1 MHSNSK
7 KVLLV
12 SMPFAETSIPSIQ
25 LALLQSYLQK
35 HGLDITTRHLYLKA
49 ADVYGLSNYNFLIN
63 IPNDSYLAQMVFS
76 KYVFP
81 DHWNNNLEKFK
92 QFFNDVL
99 AYDKQFIKNFTFEQ
113 YVEHTDN
120 FFSWIQS
127 QIEWNRYD
135 IIGFT
140 LNYGQFLPS
149 LAIAQKIK
157 EQYPKK
163 TIVFGGSTTINKLGI
178 QVLKTFDQVD
188 FIISGEGEGSLVL
201 LASDNTSIRS
211 IPGLIY
217 RKNNDVI
224 WNQTENYCDL
234 NTLPIPDFQSYY
246 QDLNITSDE
255 VQQYFSL
262 YGRLPIEL
270 SRGCWWNN
278 CTFCNIQA
286 YHKKYREKTVE
297 RFVDELDFLSE
308 QYKMLTFQILGNT
321 LPQQDYQA
329 LCKQIIELDKDFT
342 FYIEARAGQLTSQ
355 DYILLRNA
363 GFTHIQTGIEAFSS
377 NYLKKM
383 NKGARLIDNIAAL
396 KYCKENNIH
405 NSYNIIINYPNEE
418 RLDYEQTKNNI
429 QYFKQYLDPPQIST
443 YTVAYGSPMYN
454 HPEKFN
460 IAELKNRTVDTIM
473 YPHNVLKNNFCFFY
487 SFKRKKILDTNDWER
502 LVHEWKEE
510 LEKQKIESVKQNTI
524 INKLIFYYVD
534 GGNFLKIYD
543 KRIGQKTIIYVLDDL
558 ERKIF
563 LACIDIASFETLKET
578 FSQIPDYQLAAILHT
593 FEKSGIVFKEDD
605 FYLSLPLCS
614 SHLHSKPLQLQEQ
627 TLCVA

>member
-1 MHSNSK
+1 
-7 KVLLV
+7 
-12 SMPFAETSIPSIQ
+12 MPFAETSIPSIQ
-25 LALLQSYLQK
+25 LALLQSYLQR
-35 HGLDITTRHLYLKA
+35 HGLDVTTRHLYLKA
-49 ADVYGLSNYNFLIN
+49 ADVYSLPNYNFLIH
-63 IPNDSYLAQMVFS
+63 IPNDSYLAQMVYS

-81 DHWNNNLEKFK
+81 DHWDKNLEKFK
-92 QFFNDVL
+92 QFYNNVL

-113 YVEHTDN
+113 YIEQSDK

-127 QIEWNRYD
+127 QIEWSRYD

-163 TIVFGGSTTINKLGI
+163 TIVFGGSTTINELGI

-188 FIISGEGEGSLVL
+188 FIISGEGEESLVL
-201 LASDNTSIRS
+201 LTSDNTNIHS

-217 RKNNDVI
+217 RKNNDVV
-224 WNQTENYCDL
+224 WNQIENYRDL
-234 NTLPIPDFQSYY
+234 NSLPIPDFQSYY
-246 QDLNITSDE
+246 QDLSITSDE

-278 CTFCNIQA
+278 CTFCNIRA

-297 RFVDELDFLSE
+297 RFIEELDFLSE
-308 QYKMLTFQILGNT
+308 QYKMLTFQVLGNT
-321 LPQQDYQA
+321 LPQHDYRG
-329 LCKQIIELDKDFT
+329 LCKQIIELGKDFT

-355 DYILLRNA
+355 DYTLLKNA

-377 NYLKKM
+377 NYLEKM

-396 KYCKENNIH
+396 KYCKENHIN

-418 RLDYEQTKNNI
+418 TLDFEQTRNNI
-429 QYFKQYLDPPQIST
+429 QYFRQYLDSPQIST
-443 YTVAYGSPMYN
+443 YTVGYGSPIYN

-460 IAELKNRTVDTIM
+460 IAELKNRTIDTIM
-473 YPHNVLKNNFCFFY
+473 YPQDVLKNNFCFFY
-487 SFKRKKILDTNDWER
+487 SFKRKKILETNNWEQ
-502 LVHEWKEE
+502 LVHEWKAE
-510 LEKQKIESVKQNTI
+510 LEKQEIESVKQNTT

-543 KRIGQKTIIYVLDDL
+543 KRFGEDVRIYVLD
-558 ERKIF
+558 EREREIF
-563 LACIDIASFETLKET
+563 LSCIDVISFQKLQEK
-578 FSQIPDYQLAAILHT
+578 FSHIPEFELAAILHT
-593 FEKSGIVFKEDD
+593 FEKSGIVFREGND
-605 FYLSLPLCS
+605 YLSLPLRYGKTSGEALEEKSKSLLYS
-614 SHLHSKPLQLQEQ
+614 SGSHRSL
-627 TLCVA
+627 